1 MLDSKNKIQNMKLTL
16 SIYFKDSS
24 RDIIHKKK
32 LKIKK
37 TKQKKKKKERKK
49 KIRERKGD
57 IVKHKKGSHYKI
69 CKFQNFCKSWC
80 FRDPNSKMS

>member
-24 RDIIHKKK
+24 RDIIYKKK

-37 TKQKKKKKERKK
+37 KKKKRKKKKERKK
-49 KIRERKGD
+49 
-57 IVKHKKGSHYKI
+57 
-69 CKFQNFCKSWC
+69 
-80 FRDPNSKMS
+80 